1 MTATKYQEA
10 RERVQAARDEARKI
24 MESAFN
30 ESAAELFAKH
40 PELQAFKWQQ
50 YTPYFNDGDSCE
62 FSVRTDDPG
71 VLAVGAE
78 DWDDA
83 DEIASDYV
91 YRPDAPDGDKFPKKK
106 PEEMHQLHEA
116 QKSVATFLS
125 QFDED
130 DMQYMFGD
138 HVEITVDRDDG
149 IEKDEYSHD

>member
-10 RERVQAARDEARKI
+10 RDRVQAARDEARKI

-40 PELQAFKWQQ
+40 PEMQAFRWQQ
-50 YTPYFNDGDSCE
+50 YTPYYNDSDPCE
-62 FSVRTDDPG
+62 FGVLTDAPG

-83 DEIASDYV
+83 DEIARDYI
-91 YRPDAPDGDKFPKKK
+91 YRPDAPDGERFPKKT
-106 PEEMHQLHEA
+106 PEEMHPLNKA

-125 QFDED
+125 QFDEE
-130 DMQYMFGD
+130 DMQHKFGD
-138 HVEITVDRDDG
+138 HVEITVDRDNG